1 MREQNPPLT
10 GREHEMSVLESAVTA
25 CADGASTVIEI
36 AGDPGLGKSAL
47 LAELEKLARAEGLTV
62 LSDRSSAF
70 EPRRPLV
77 LDLLRT
83 ASPEQSGSHLPR
95 QGLVPRQATF
105 APSRR
110 PARTLA
116 APAESPST
124 SSTRTSGRHAE
135 STHRT
140 PLLDGQNL
148 PDAALAQLLAAAD
161 RGRGVLLCLD
171 DLHWA
176 GEATLDL
183 LHELLRAAPGT
194 PLILA
199 CGHRPR
205 QSPARLL
212 AALQHPAA
220 HYRVVRLP
228 LAPLD
233 REACETLL
241 GPGHTRDQRDR
252 LCTAGEG
259 NPLYLGLLG
268 ELASS
273 TTAVGLPETVRAALI
288 RETAVLCDDE
298 LAVLRAASVLGD
310 PFDPLLLAAVADLPE
325 QRALEAL
332 DGLSALDLVRAAN
345 PAGPPSDLHRLLR
358 SRHLVLR
365 EAVSRDTPPGWALA
379 AHRRAD
385 LALRDSGAG
394 PVERAPHVARS
405 ARPGDR
411 EAIAVLVEA
420 AASTRHLSPAT
431 AATWLRAALRLSAT
445 DRSGDLAPRRLGML
459 LGLAEA
465 VAMTGDL
472 TGCRDSLG
480 QALELVPPSRPELRV
495 PLVAVGSAV
504 ERTLTPRSNGS
515 VLERELA
522 RWPQHDSRAD
532 PLRLQLAIV
541 RTAQGRYDE
550 AARLLDT
557 LRVSTSDR
565 RIRTAVAACRALGA
579 AYSGR
584 LEPSRTHAAEAA
596 ASFDAMKDGELAGCL
611 DGAVQLG
618 WAEALSERHHD
629 ALRHTTRGVAL
640 ARRTGQSHLL
650 PHLLLC
656 QSYAQQAT
664 GELEG
669 SAASAGSAEE
679 TAHQLALPNLVAF
692 ALTLRAAATAQRTG
706 PTSAAGTIEQA
717 LRAVT
722 RRGRLWEASAGMLA
736 ALRLE
741 QGRPDDCLDLIR
753 AIVEPGR
760 PVPLPALRAM
770 WCCTATRAEA
780 ARGNHAAARNW
791 AAAAAEAADTVELP
805 GQRGYAVLA
814 QAFVRTDDPDVAAE
828 FLRCAADLFASAGL
842 SPAEAQAR
850 LLLGR
855 SLADGHRLDE
865 AALAVGRAKQLA
877 DDCGA
882 AHLGIL
888 AVNAQRRI
896 GGHRPR
902 PGRRAPAHPA
912 HPALSEQERRI
923 AELVAAG
930 RSNRAIAAEL
940 FISVKTVEGHL
951 TRIFRKLHVTS
962 RSGLVTAL
970 GILEAA

>member
-1 MREQNPPLT
+1 MREQNPPPT
-10 GREHEMSVLESAVTA
+10 GRAHEMSLLRSAVTA
-25 CADGASTVIEI
+25 CADGASTVLEI
-36 AGDPGLGKSAL
+36 TGDPGLGKSTL
-47 LAELEKLARAEGLTV
+47 LAELERLARAEGLTV
-62 LSDRSSAF
+62 LCDRSSAF
-70 EPRRPLV
+70 ERQRPLL

-83 ASPEQSGSHLPR
+83 AAQEHP
-95 QGLVPRQATF
+95 
-105 APSRR
+105 
-110 PARTLA
+110 
-116 APAESPST
+116 
-124 SSTRTSGRHAE
+124 GRHGP
-135 STHRT
+135 R
-140 PLLDGQNL
+140 
-148 PDAALAQLLAAAD
+148 PDLARLLADAD

-176 GEATLDL
+176 GEATLGLLHDL
-183 LHELLRAAPGT
+183 LRRAPGT
-194 PLILA
+194 ALILA

-220 HYRVVRLP
+220 PYRVLRVP

-241 GPGHTRDQRDR
+241 GPGYTSDDRDR
-252 LCTAGEG
+252 LCTAGQG
-259 NPLYLGLLG
+259 NPFYLSLLG
-268 ELASS
+268 DLARN
-273 TTAVGLPETVRAALI
+273 AAAGLPEAVRAALI
-288 RETAVLCDDE
+288 RETAVLSADE

-310 PFDPLLLAAVADLPE
+310 PFDPLLLAAVADLPD
-325 QRALEAL
+325 QRALDAL
-332 DGLSALDLVRAAN
+332 DGLSALDLVRSAD
-345 PAGPPSDLHRLLR
+345 PAGAPSDVHRLLR
-358 SRHLVLR
+358 SRHPVLR
-365 EAVSRDTPPGWALA
+365 EAVAGDTPPGWALA

-411 EAIAVLVEA
+411 EALAVLVEA
-420 AASTRHLSPAT
+420 AASTLHLSPAT

-445 DRSGDLAPRRLGML
+445 DRSGEVAPLRRGML

-472 TGCRDSLG
+472 AGCRDSLG
-480 QALELVPPSRPELRV
+480 QALDLVPPDRPELRV
-495 PLVAVGSAV
+495 PLVAAGSAV
-504 ERTLTPRSNGS
+504 ERTLTPRSNGPA
-515 VLERELA
+515 LERELA
-522 RWPQHDSRAD
+522 RWPQHDPRAD

-550 AARLLDT
+550 AAGLLDT
-557 LRVSTSDR
+557 LRASRSDR
-565 RIRTAVAACRALGA
+565 RTRTAVAACRALGA
-579 AYSGR
+579 AYRGCR
-584 LEPSRTHAAEAA
+584 EPSRTHAVEAA
-596 ASFDAMKDGELAGCL
+596 AAFASMKDGELAACL
-611 DGAVQLG
+611 DGAAQLG

-629 ALRHTTRGVAL
+629 ALRHTTRAVAI
-640 ARRTGQSHLL
+640 ARRTGQTHLL

-664 GELEG
+664 GELAG
-669 SAASAGSAEE
+669 SAAAAGSAEE
-679 TAHQLALPNLVAF
+679 TARQLALPHLAAF
-692 ALTLRAAATAQRTG
+692 ALTLRAAATALQTG
-706 PTSAAGTIEQA
+706 PTSAAETVEQA
-717 LRAVT
+717 LRAVD

-753 AIVEPGR
+753 AVVEPGR

-770 WCCTATRAEA
+770 WCCTAARAEA
-780 ARGNHAAARNW
+780 ARGDHAAARDW
-791 AAAAAEAADTVELP
+791 ATAAAEAADTVDLP
-805 GQRGYAVLA
+805 GQRGYAALA
-814 QAFVRTDDPDVAAE
+814 LASVRSDDPDTAAE
-828 FLRCAADLFASAGL
+828 LCRSAADLFASAGL
-842 SPAEAQAR
+842 SPAEARAR

-877 DDCGA
+877 DACGA

-902 PGRRAPAHPA
+902 PGRHAPA
-912 HPALSEQERRI
+912 HPALSEQEHRI
-923 AELVAAG
+923 AELVARG

-962 RSGLVTAL
+962 RSDLIIAL